1 LSRKN
6 LQSVKETLEHNYCA
20 CNKTKAVNPEARKK
34 LGEIAKK
41 ARNTMSQRA
50 FATFLGVSYTTVQAW
65 EKGESVP
72 DIENL
77 ANIADRAGY
86 TIEELLNYLGVKP
99 QSETSD
105 VNQIIKQI
113 KVMPLSEVA
122 VIAKATAERFAD
134 AAQTL
139 GEEVKAS

>member
-1 LSRKN
+1 MEKHVLVVWLLVLYVN
-6 LQSVKETLEHNYCA
+6 LDNNGSHFRDV
-20 CNKTKAVNPEARKK
+20 AVLMLPS
-34 LGEIAKK
+34 L
-41 ARNTMSQRA
+41 
-50 FATFLGVSYTTVQAW
+50 
-65 EKGESVP
+65 

>member
-1 LSRKN
+1 
-6 LQSVKETLEHNYCA
+6 
-20 CNKTKAVNPEARKK
+20 VNPEARKK

-41 ARNTMSQRA
+41 ARASMSQRS
-50 FATFLGVSYTTVQAW
+50 FATLLGVSYTTVQAW

-134 AAQTL
+134 AATTL
-139 GEEVKAS
+139 DEEVKAS